1 MEPKLNISEQLVEKW
16 SPVLDHPSIEPITDP
31 FRKAVT
37 ARLLENQEASNKS
50 QGMILEADIPNVAG
64 NDFAGTNGSLAK
76 YDPVMISMIRRAYP
90 KLIAFDV
97 LGVQPM
103 TAPTGLIFSMKAQY
117 ASSTVPN
124 VKEALFNEANT
135 AYSGTGTHEEFNGGN
150 PATGANTSPLD
161 AFTAGLGVSTATGEL
176 DDAWNQ
182 MGFQIEKTTVGVKTR
197 NLKADYSTE
206 LAQDLRAVH
215 NMDAESELAN
225 ILSQEIL
232 NEINREVVRNLYAV
246 AKAGGTSEN
255 GVVDLAVST
264 GDINGRYFA
273 EQWRGLQFMIERDA
287 VRISKDTRMG
297 KGNFIIVDSETAAA
311 LAANKV
317 LDYSTLVD
325 PRAALGQ
332 MPDETTGTFVGTIG
346 GKMKVYVDPFVD
358 IAQNFYMVGYKGASA
373 WDAGMFYCPYVPL
386 QMSKVMHE
394 NSFQPSIGFKTRY
407 GIVEHPFSG
416 SSYLASPSASTL
428 HNNNYYRIAVIQN
441 LI

>member
-1 MEPKLNISEQLVEKW
+1 MEPNLNISEHLVEKW
-16 SPVLDHPSIEPITDP
+16 APVLDHPSIEPIADP

-37 ARLLENQEASNKS
+37 ARLLENQEMASKS
-50 QGMILEADIPNVAG
+50 QGMVLEADIPNVAG
-64 NDFAGTNGSLAK
+64 NDLSGVSGSLSK

-90 KLIAFDV
+90 KLIAFDI

-103 TAPTGLIFSMKAQY
+103 TGPTGLIFSMKSTY

-124 VKEALFNEANT
+124 VSEALFGEANT
-135 AYSGTGTHEEFNGGN
+135 AYSGTGTHEPFAGGN

-161 AFTAGLGVSTATGEL
+161 AFTAGIGVATATGEL

-182 MGFQIEKTTVGVKTR
+182 MGFEIEKTTVGVKTR

-206 LAQDLRAVH
+206 LAQDLKAVH

-232 NEINREVVRNLYAV
+232 NEINREVVRDLYAV

-255 GVVDLAVST
+255 GVVNLST
-264 GDINGRYFA
+264 TSGDINGRYFA

-297 KGNFIIVDSETAAA
+297 KGNFIIVDAETAAA
-311 LAANKV
+311 LAANKI
-317 LDYSTLVD
+317 LDYATLVD
-325 PRAALGQ
+325 PRAALGS
-332 MPDETTGTFVGTIG
+332 MPDETTGTFLGTIG

-386 QMSKVMHE
+386 QMTKVMHE

-416 SSYLASPSASTL
+416 SSYLANPSASTL
-428 HNNNYYRIAVIQN
+428 HSNKYYRISVIQN